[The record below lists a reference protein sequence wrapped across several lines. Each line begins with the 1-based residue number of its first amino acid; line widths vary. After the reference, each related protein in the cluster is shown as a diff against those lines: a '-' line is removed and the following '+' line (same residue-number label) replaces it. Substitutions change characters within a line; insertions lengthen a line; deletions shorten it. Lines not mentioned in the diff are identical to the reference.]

1 MAKEKLV
8 VIKEANITNNCP
20 ECFNQDMKLTF
31 YQKHKYGRFVERT
44 TSEVTNQIKCNKCSS
59 IIYPISWT
67 KDIERIFEYNEK
79 MVSPEKA
86 SVKFTQF
93 TYILVF
99 VLIALAGIAVF
110 LYFEGIIQF

>member
-31 YQKHKYGRFVERT
+31 YQKHKHSRFVEIT
-44 TSEVTNQIKCNKCSS
+44 TSEVTNQIMCNKCGS

-67 KDIERIFEYNEK
+67 KDIERLFEYNQK
-79 MVSPEKA
+79 MVTPEKA
-86 SVKFTQF
+86 SLRFTQF
-93 TYILVF
+93 SYILLF
-99 VLIALAGIAVF
+99 ILIALAGVAVF